1 MAHDRRR
8 TIERGHA
15 LAVAAMIDLT
25 WAIVGGVILIAVMG
39 GVLWFVTA
47 VLVDVIDWL
56 MAIIEKAL
64 KGGGNRW

>member
-1 MAHDRRR
+1 M
-8 TIERGHA
+8 
-15 LAVAAMIDLT
+15 LDLT
-25 WAIVGGVILIAVMG
+25 SAIIGGVILIAVMG

-64 KGGGNRW
+64 KGGANRW